1 MGSSGSRHNKTAPSE
16 ASTPRVGYQEEDD
29 AIEYQGPT
37 RDRKCTDVV
46 CLIIFLAFIFA
57 WAIVAFYAAAKGD
70 INRVIYPTDSQ
81 GRICGVGDM
90 EERPVL
96 MFFDLTK
103 CLNLGVLAH
112 GCVTPQV
119 CVKECPQ
126 DASSGFAL
134 AGNGQDTMAKLKMK
148 PYCALMTEEEW
159 DSKTANELIRA
170 NLCPRWVLP
179 STAILG
185 RCFPLGK
192 NMLGKNNN
200 ETIVDSNETEDH
212 KPVTVGTINKA
223 MTRLGAFLG
232 LREFVE
238 KVGNDLADTYWMI
251 GVALIA
257 STVTSFI
264 WIIFLRFF
272 TGIMVWA
279 SIFLLFAVAG
289 STLAYSVYRYQWIL
303 NNVNIEDSSKTI
315 FDVDFTP
322 EYFQEVLQLK
332 DTWLAFIVI
341 LSIILFVILLIL
353 IALRQRIQI
362 AIRLIEQGS
371 KAVSSMLSTLFFPVV
386 PFALHLFVIGAAM
399 TVAVLLSS
407 VRSPHNT
414 IFYESAEAE
423 DAPANVTLPPKGC
436 QLGSC
441 VNPDTNNTF
450 LFNETCNIKD
460 FASLGCDTGCNEE
473 VLCRFVSYSPNSDS
487 VWMPWFNLFG
497 FFWAMA
503 FVSAYAEMVLAH
515 AFATWYWTWDKKD
528 VPFFTLTIAM
538 FNTTVFHLGTI
549 AFGSLI
555 IAIIRFVRAILDY
568 IESKLKMYNNDLTR
582 CLLWCCKCCLWCL
595 EKFMKFINRNAY
607 IVCAIRSSN
616 FCSSAKHAFD
626 LLIRNLVRVV
636 VLNNVVNFLLFLGK
650 LVIMAGAATL
660 SYLVF
665 SNQYFPELHDNVP
678 TLNYFV
684 TPVVAIVIGTY
695 FITSSFFGV
704 YEMAVD
710 TLFLCFLEDLDRNDG
725 TPSKPYFMPKG
736 LQKVVGK
743 MNELQMKNTKEEEEK
758 PPVEPLSQAK

>member
-1 MGSSGSRHNKTAPSE
+1 VTEHNQPQSWTGAKDVP
-16 ASTPRVGYQEEDD
+16 EDD
-29 AIEYQGPT
+29 PVEFQGPT
-37 RDRKCTDVV
+37 RDRKCTDVI
-46 CLIIFLAFIFA
+46 CLILFLVFIAA
-57 WAIVAFYAAAKGD
+57 WAIVAFYAAVNGD

-81 GRICGVGDM
+81 GRICGAGDLKD
-90 EERPVL
+90 RPKL
-96 MFFDLTK
+96 LFFDLTK
-103 CLNLGVLAH
+103 CLNFGVMAH

-126 DASSGFAL
+126 KASSGYAL
-134 AGNGQDTMAKLKMK
+134 AKKGQNALAKVTMR
-148 PYCALMTEEEW
+148 PYCSQMTDEEW
-159 DSKTANELIRA
+159 DSKTAMNLINA
-170 NLCPRWVLP
+170 KLCPTWVLP

-185 RCFPLGK
+185 RCLPLG
-192 NMLGKNNN
+192 NMAGKDKN
-200 ETIVDSNETEDH
+200 ETIVTPDEAEDG
-212 KPVTVGTINKA
+212 KGVTAGTVTKA
-223 MTRLGAFLG
+223 VSRLGAFLG

-251 GVALIA
+251 GVALIG

-264 WIIFLRFF
+264 WIILMRFF

-289 STLAYSVYRYQWIL
+289 STLAYSIYRYRWIIDH
-303 NNVNIEDSSKTI
+303 VNLEDSSKNI
-315 FDVDFTP
+315 FEVDFTP
-322 EYFQEVLQLK
+322 EYFQEVLMLK

-341 LSIILFVILLIL
+341 LSIILGIILLIL

-362 AIRLIEQGS
+362 AIKLIEQGS

-386 PFALHLFVIGAAM
+386 PFALHLFVIGSAM
-399 TVAVLLSS
+399 TIAVLLSS
-407 VRSPHNT
+407 VRSPNNT
-414 IFYESAEAE
+414 IYYKSADT
-423 DAPANVTLPPKGC
+423 DATSNVTQPPLGC
-436 QLGSC
+436 DVGSC
-441 VNPDTNNTF
+441 VNPDTNATY
-450 LFNETCNIKD
+450 LFNDTCNMKD
-460 FASLGCDTGCNEE
+460 FAKRGCDTGCQEE

-497 FFWAMA
+497 FFWGMA
-503 FVSAYAEMVLAH
+503 FVSAFAEMVLAH

-528 VPFFTLTIAM
+528 VPFFTLTLAM

-555 IAIIRFVRAILDY
+555 IAIIKFIRAILDY
-568 IESKLKMYNNDLTR
+568 VEKKLSMYNNDLTR

-595 EKFMKFINRNAY
+595 EKFMRFINRNAY

-636 VLNNVVNFLLFLGK
+636 VLNSVVNFLLFLGK

-684 TPVVAIVIGTY
+684 TPVIAIVIGTY

-725 TPSKPYFMPKG
+725 TPSKPYFMSKG
-736 LQKVVGK
+736 LLNVVGK
-743 MNELQMKNTKEEEEK
+743 MNEMQMRNTKEEE
-758 PPVEPLSQAK
+758 Q